1 MTKSQI
7 AREETKK
14 QQQFGARYSVI
25 KGTTRDA
32 RVARYCVIKAGHVV
46 AVSTRE
52 AEFFVT
58 KPTRYRVR

>member
-14 QQQFGARYSVI
+14 QQQFGAS
-25 KGTTRDA
+25 
-32 RVARYCVIKAGHVV
+32 YCVIKAGHVV